1 MKSMKALFA
10 LLLALAMFATACGS
24 DDATETVDAGEA
36 TESTESEP
44 ESTDVNLT
52 PGEGVD
58 VTMARAD
65 WTTGYFQAEVYKLL
79 MEDLG
84 YNVSEPS
91 SLELGPSLAYLSMS
105 QGEIDFWVN
114 SWYPGHLSWLE
125 ADRPDGTK
133 VGDHLTRVGAEMP
146 AGGLQGFL
154 VTKSVAEENGITTLD
169 QI

>member
-24 DDATETVDAGEA
+24 DNATETVDAGEA
-36 TESTESEP
+36 T

-114 SWYPGHLSWLE
+114 SWYPRSPELARS
-125 ADRPDGTK
+125 
-133 VGDHLTRVGAEMP
+133 
-146 AGGLQGFL
+146 
-154 VTKSVAEENGITTLD
+154 
-169 QI
+169 